1 MVVRNIYVSDKEYFL
16 EFLIRDLIKNGISY
30 CLVKEADEIHFD
42 NYIIR
47 FHTRVNETDNLDD
60 LLRTLMEIDSN
71 TKGFFISENENNNTD
86 YSDKKLYPK
95 MNKKLIKIENIVK
108 WLILKK
114 NRIFFIENLFYYIFN
129 VASI

>member
-95 MNKKLIKIENIVK
+95 MNKKLIKIENRKYSKMVNT
-108 WLILKK
+108 KK
-114 NRIFFIENLFYYIFN
+114 K
-129 VASI
+129 

>member
-30 CLVKEADEIHFD
+30 CLVKEADEVHFD

-95 MNKKLIKIENIVK
+95 MKKKLIKMENRKYSKMVNT
-108 WLILKK
+108 KK
-114 NRIFFIENLFYYIFN
+114 NRIFFIENLFLLYF
-129 VASI
+129 